1 MTERVLSPRELNR
14 ALLARQL
21 LLRRSRLGLTK
32 AVEQLGGLQAQ
43 YAPSSYIRLW
53 SCLER
58 FVLADLTRALER
70 RRLVQATLL
79 RSTIHVVSRADYWLF
94 AEGTCSA
101 RQEWWRRT
109 HARHLGEVDVHAAAA
124 AVAQVLGDDA
134 LHRDELLEICRRY
147 EPSRPTL
154 VWNGLPLAL
163 VRVPPSGTW
172 ERRRA
177 DLYAAAESW
186 VGPSDADE
194 DAGLE
199 HLLRRYLRA
208 FGPARLAD
216 AASWAGVPPT
226 ALTGASER
234 LRLRTF
240 RDEAGKLLLDLPR
253 APLPAA
259 DAPAPVRFL
268 PTWDATLLVHAR
280 RTQILPEPF
289 RGLVFNTKTP
299 NSFPTFLV
307 DGAVAGK
314 WRAER
319 SGRKATLRLEA
330 FEPLPRSAKR
340 ELVDEAERLVRFV
353 EPDATSFA
361 VRA

>member
-1 MTERVLSPRELNR
+1 VSDRVLSTRELNR

-21 LLRRSRLGLTK
+21 LLRMSRGGLTK
-32 AVEQLGGLQAQ
+32 AVEQVGGLQAQ

-53 SCLER
+53 SCLEG
-58 FVLADLTRALER
+58 FALADLTRALER

-79 RSTIHVVSRADYWLF
+79 RSTIHVVSRGDYWPF
-94 AEGTCSA
+94 AEGIRPS

-109 HARHLGEVDVHAAAA
+109 HARHLGDVDVREAAAD
-124 AVAQVLGDDA
+124 VARALGSGA

-154 VWNGLPLAL
+154 VWNGLPLDL

-177 DLYAAAESW
+177 DLYATADSW
-186 VGPSDADE
+186 LGPSGADE
-194 DAGLE
+194 EAGLE
-199 HLLRRYLRA
+199 HLLRRYLRG

-216 AASWAGVPPT
+216 AASWAGVAPT
-226 ALTGASER
+226 ALCDASER

-240 RDEAGKLLLDLPR
+240 RDEEGKLLLDLPR

-259 DAPAPVRFL
+259 DFPAPIRFL

-280 RTQILPEPF
+280 RTQILPERFRPF
-289 RGLVFNTKTP
+289 VFNTKTP

-307 DGAVAGK
+307 DGAVAGT
-314 WRAER
+314 WRTER
-319 SGRKATLRLEA
+319 SRDKATLRMEA
-330 FEPLPRSAKR
+330 FEPLPRAAKSGLR
-340 ELVDEAERLVRFV
+340 DEGEQLIRFV